1 MKGLRDMV
9 FVDISGRQTTPK
21 PYVEPDLTG
30 LAKQG
35 PDGQLK
41 VPRRVGPK
49 DYQPMLD
56 QLGLS
61 PVDF

>member
-1 MKGLRDMV
+1 MSRLRNVV
-9 FVDISGRQTTPK
+9 FVDMSGRQTTPK

-41 VPRRVGPK
+41 VSRRVGPK